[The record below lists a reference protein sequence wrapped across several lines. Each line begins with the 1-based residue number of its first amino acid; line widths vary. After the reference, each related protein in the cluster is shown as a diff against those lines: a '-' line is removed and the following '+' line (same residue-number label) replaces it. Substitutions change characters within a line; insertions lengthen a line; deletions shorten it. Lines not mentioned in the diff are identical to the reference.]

1 MVLEFSPTINCES
14 RVNSNPPFITTLVG
28 NDPMGDEKT
37 RRIDDA
43 LSSLVDLLIPAA
55 QAGDEA
61 RGGERHSH
69 GVELANSI
77 IEG

>member
-1 MVLEFSPTINCES
+1 MMVEFSPTINRES
-14 RVNSNPPFITTLVG
+14 QVNSNPRFITTLVG
-28 NDPMGDEKT
+28 NDAMGDEKT

-43 LSSLVDLLIPAA
+43 LSSLVELLIPAA

-61 RGGERHSH
+61 RDEERHSH
-69 GVELANSI
+69 GVELANNI